1 MGLQEHLE
9 WYGATRPD
17 TRALKVPLLA
27 KMAKMPPVNLGLI
40 EGQTRSKS
48 SQNNTFH
55 SFTSN
60 LSFLEIFGKFD
71 LELTLDGP

>member
-1 MGLQEHLE
+1 M
-9 WYGATRPD
+9 PF
-17 TRALKVPLLA
+17 LA
-27 KMAKMPPVNLGLI
+27 KMTKTLLVNPRST
-40 EGQTRSKS
+40 EGQMKSKL

-71 LELTLDGP
+71 LVDPELTSAGPRNPNFDPVIKKG